1 MKISFLSNLTLY
13 KKFIVITSFSIVLFM
28 LVAGF
33 FITTRERYIMYSD
46 IERQGR
52 LLAETLA
59 IPIINDLIYERLGL
73 VEEGGL
79 IDNYITEIFE
89 RKDIDLLYIAVLDE
103 KGRVLS
109 HNDFT
114 EYGKIYND
122 PLTLKA
128 LQSNT
133 TVVQRFHDEK
143 RGHDA
148 IDFATPLSI
157 GKKRWGT
164 LKFAISLEKL
174 EHEVNSTIIRVI
186 LLTLMALSGGF
197 IIIVLLGRKFIRP
210 ITTLAETMQKAGSNS
225 LDVRVDIKGKDELAL
240 LGQSFNQMIDRIK
253 EANLELKRT
262 HEKLLQ
268 SEKLASIGIL
278 ASGVAHEI
286 NNPLGG
292 LFNAVQMLEQNGDR
306 EDFRKR
312 YLELIKEGLNRIETT
327 VGKLLWM
334 SRKGERRPQW
344 VEIREVLKD
353 IKEFIDYK
361 LKKNNIVYKENVE
374 EGLCVFIDR
383 HDLHQIMLN
392 LLINAEQAMKK
403 SGGTLSVSAYKDN
416 SKIVIEVSD
425 TGEGI
430 EEKDLG
436 RIFDPFFTTKQP
448 GEGTGLGLW
457 LTYEIVKSY
466 NGEIS
471 VKSKR
476 GMGSTFTVEFNEE
489 AMV

>member
-1 MKISFLSNLTLY
+1 MIKAFFQRASLY
-13 KKFIVITSFSIVLFM
+13 RKFIIVTSFAILVFM
-28 LVAGF
+28 IGIGS
-33 FITTRERYIMYSD
+33 FITTRESRIMYND
-46 IERQGR
+46 IEQQGR
-52 LLAETLA
+52 LLANTLA

-79 IDNYITEIFE
+79 IDNYITEIFN
-89 RKDIDLLYIAVLDE
+89 RKDMDLLYIAVLDE

-128 LQSNT
+128 LHSNT
-133 TVVQRFHDEK
+133 TVVQRFHDEDS
-143 RGHDA
+143 GHDA

-157 GKKRWGT
+157 GRKRWGT

-174 EHEVNSTIIRVI
+174 ENEVNSTILQIII
-186 LLTLMALSGGF
+186 LTFGALLAGF
-197 IIIVLLGRKFIRP
+197 IIIILLGKRFIRP
-210 ITTLAETMQKAGSNS
+210 ITSLAETMQKAGTDN
-225 LDVRVDIKGKDELAL
+225 LDVRVDVRGNDELAF

-253 EANLELKRT
+253 EASLQLKRT

-268 SEKLASIGIL
+268 TEKLASIGIL

-292 LFNAVQMLEQNGDR
+292 LFNAVEMLEQNGDR
-306 EDFRKR
+306 EDFRRR
-312 YLELIKEGLNRIETT
+312 YLELIREGLNRIETT

-344 VEIREVLKD
+344 VDIREVLKD

-361 LKKNNIVYKENVE
+361 LRKNNIVYKEHIE
-374 EGLCVFIDR
+374 EGLSVFIDR

-392 LLINAEQAMKK
+392 LLINAEQAMGE
-403 SGGTLSVSAYKDN
+403 SGGTLTVSAYRDN
-416 SKIVIEVSD
+416 SRVIIEVSD

-430 EEKDLG
+430 DERDIGK
-436 RIFDPFFTTKQP
+436 IFDPFFTTKKP
-448 GEGTGLGLW
+448 KEGTGLGLW

-466 NGEIS
+466 NGDIS
-471 VKSKR
+471 VKSKK
-476 GMGSTFTVEFNEE
+476 GEGTTFTIELIQKQ
-489 AMV
+489 